1 MIIALWVVNGLLAL
15 AFLGAGTMKL
25 LKSKEAIVAGGM
37 RWAEDVSPAGIKA
50 IGAVELLG
58 AIGLILPLLLNIAP
72 VLAPIAAVGLVITM
86 AVAVIVHVRLKEKF
100 IVNLVLGGLALV
112 SAVLGFLI
120 VLG

>member
-15 AFLGAGTMKL
+15 AFLGAGSMKL

-58 AIGLILPLLLNIAP
+58 AIGLILPLLLSIAP

-112 SAVLGFLI
+112 SAVLGFLV

>member
-1 MIIALWVVNGLLAL
+1 MTIALWVVNGLLAL
-15 AFLGAGTMKL
+15 AFLGAGSMKL
-25 LKSKEAIVAGGM
+25 LKSREAIVAGGM
-37 RWAEDVSPAGIKA
+37 RWAEDVSPAGIKV

-72 VLAPIAAVGLVITM
+72 VLAPIAAIGLVITM

-112 SAVLGFLI
+112 SAVLGLLV

>member
-86 AVAVIVHVRLKEKF
+86 AVAIIVHVRLKEKF

>member
-86 AVAVIVHVRLKEKF
+86 AVAIIVHVRLKEKF

-112 SAVLGFLI
+112 SAVLGFL
-120 VLG
+120 VVPG

>member
-86 AVAVIVHVRLKEKF
+86 AVAIIVHVRLKEKF

-112 SAVLGFLI
+112 STVLGFLV

>member
-1 MIIALWVVNGLLAL
+1 MTIALWVVNGLLAL
-15 AFLGAGTMKL
+15 AFLGASTMKL

-58 AIGLILPLLLNIAP
+58 AIGLMLPLLLNIAP
-72 VLAPIAAVGLVITM
+72 VLAPIAAVGLVTTM
-86 AVAVIVHVRLKEKF
+86 AVAVIVHVRVKEKF

-112 SAVLGFLI
+112 SAVLGFLV

>member
-58 AIGLILPLLLNIAP
+58 AIGLILPLLLNVP

-86 AVAVIVHVRLKEKF
+86 AVAIVVHVRLNEKF
-100 IVNLVLGGLALV
+100 VTNIVLGGLAV
-112 SAVLGFLI
+112 ASAVLGFL
-120 VLG
+120 VALG